1 MTLKLV
7 LDLPPPMLLQWGLP
21 ASAIRVAQAWYRQTL
36 CRSGGRP
43 LASFDDRSPTAQA
56 LLPEEGSWCGYSG
69 GAASGLGQALLQGRW
84 LGSCPGRGHPV
95 AWGGVSWQP
104 AAGA

>member
-1 MTLKLV
+1 MTLRLE
-7 LDLPPPMLLQWGLP
+7 LDRPPRMLLQWGLP
-21 ASAIRVAQAWYRQTL
+21 ASAIRVAQAWYWQTL

-43 LASFDDRSPTAQA
+43 LASFAILSPTAQV
-56 LLPEEGSWCGYSG
+56 LLPEEESWCGYSA
-69 GAASGLGQALLQGRW
+69 GAAGSLGQALLQGRW